1 MLRIYKSP
9 KFDFFIMGLVI
20 ANTVVLM
27 IKWIGEPRWVTNLT
41 EILNYILAAFFTIDV
56 FIKLSALGK
65 VYFHDGW
72 NKFDFIVILFTYVF
86 IAIAKTTSFNLGPQA
101 SLLRSF
107 RILKIFKY
115 FKS

>member
-1 MLRIYKSP
+1 
-9 KFDFFIMGLVI
+9 
-20 ANTVVLM
+20 M
-27 IKWIGEPRWVTNLT
+27 IKWIGEPAWVTNLT
-41 EILNYILAAFFTIDV
+41 EILNYILAALFTIDV
-56 FIKLSALGK
+56 FIKLSAFGK

-72 NKFDFIVILFTYVF
+72 NKFDFIVILLTYVF